1 MMRMRILSAFFVL
14 LYLCGASF
22 ADDIPPTI
30 TTEALDM
37 AVTGA
42 EYSATLTASS
52 NTAVTWTYTGRLPTG
67 LTLDSSGVISGKPEK
82 AGKFTFN
89 VTAANTS
96 GKTSKRFTIQ
106 VVDPVTIITA
116 SLKDATIN
124 KNYSVTMRAKGT
136 RPFTWSA
143 ENLPDGLSINAKT
156 GRISGKPSSSGNFT
170 VKVSA
175 ENSAGTVTDN
185 FSLNVKDIAPK
196 LAGSLAKATLNEE
209 YSSGLRLTAGTG
221 TIIWSI
227 TGDLPTGL
235 TFDTSTGKITG
246 IPTSYAKS
254 GYKLTITAKN
264 DAGEKSKKVTLMVKG
279 TAPKITTTKL
289 TDATVSKTYTFTL
302 TATGSEPITFTADEL
317 PEGLALSE
325 GGTIS
330 GKPKKSYDA
339 FRITVYAENPV
350 KTVRKSLTLKINAN
364 DDSDTRLPIIRF
376 SDGTSYTALTD
387 EFLPENISGG
397 YVFPLGEVSC
407 DEAGMYDFALELPEY
422 VREGSELVYA
432 ANSESPSDDDEIAEF
447 FDENGNETAAVPESR
462 KITVSI
468 WLNEGITY
476 KPVIIVMP

>member
-1 MMRMRILSAFFVL
+1 MRMRILSAFFVL

-22 ADDIPPTI
+22 ADDEIPPTI

-37 AVTGA
+37 AVTGT
-42 EYSATLTASS
+42 EYSATLTATSD
-52 NTAVTWTYTGRLPTG
+52 TAVTWTYTGRLPTG
-67 LTLDSSGVISGKPEK
+67 LTLDTSGKISGKPTK
-82 AGKFTFN
+82 AGKFTFT
-89 VTAANTS
+89 VTAQNS
-96 GKTSKRFTIQ
+96 HGKTKKRFSLQ

-175 ENSAGTVTDN
+175 ENSAGIVTEN
-185 FSLNVKDIAPK
+185 FSLNVNGIAPK
-196 LAGSLAKATLNEE
+196 IAGTLTKATLNEE

-221 TIIWSI
+221 TITWSI

-235 TFDTSTGKITG
+235 TFDTSTGIISGT
-246 IPTSYAKS
+246 PTSYAKS

-264 DAGEKSKKVTLMVKG
+264 DAGEKSRKVTLMVKG
-279 TAPKITTTKL
+279 TAPRITTAKL
-289 TDATVSKTYTFTL
+289 TDATVNKSYTFTL
-302 TATGSEPITFTADEL
+302 TATGSEPITFTADSF
-317 PEGLALSE
+317 PEGLTLSE
-325 GGTIS
+325 DGTIS
-330 GKPKKSYDA
+330 GKPTKSYDS
-339 FRITVYAENPV
+339 FRIVVYAENPV

-387 EFLPENISGG
+387 EILPENISGG

-422 VREGSELVYA
+422 VREGAELVYV

-447 FDENGNETAAVPESR
+447 FDENGNEISAVPESR

-468 WLNEGITY
+468 WLNEGIIY